1 MFTVFNRFMLALCIM
16 IVCSIVYGINDITDG
31 GLVNLLRMIILAVIR
46 E

>member
-1 MFTVFNRFMLALCIM
+1 MTVFNRFMFALCSL
-16 IVCSIVYGINDITDG
+16 IVLAIAYWLNDLTEG

>member
-1 MFTVFNRFMLALCIM
+1 MITVFNRFMFALCTM
-16 IVCSIVYGINDITDG
+16 IVVAIVYWLNDITDG